1 MLDILETIKDEII
14 VMFVAAMP
22 LVELRGAIPLGIS
35 MGFTPLESTV
45 LSIIGNIIPVPFLL
59 RLLEPIM
66 DYLEKTTLFSKLVKK
81 VKKRTLKKSRDK
93 IKKYSLLGLFILV
106 AVPIPTTGAW
116 TGCIAAT
123 LLKLDPRKALVSI
136 VSGIIAAG
144 IIVFSLSYKVI
155 SVF

>member
-1 MLDILETIKDEII
+1 MLDILDTIKDEIT
-14 VMFVAAMP
+14 VMLVAAMP
-22 LVELRGAIPLGIS
+22 FVELRGAIPLGIS
-35 MGFTPLESTV
+35 IGFTPLESTT

-66 DYLEKTTLFSKLVKK
+66 DYLEKTTLFSKLIKK

-93 IKKYSLLGLFILV
+93 IKKYSLLGLFIIV

-136 VSGIIAAG
+136 ISGIIAAG

>member
-1 MLDILETIKDEII
+1 MLDVLETIKDEIA